1 MTSNRYAMWCCSRL
15 SCVRN
20 RTGNG
25 LSASSTSSGNRRC
38 SCWIPRGRQ
47 CQIRPIT
54 PDLIGLCGSLFD
66 EALTTPVKCQY
77 GLLLS
82 GFDRHEPHVR
92 SSDGFT
98 NSFSVCSIMLIG
110 FNIGFDELRGHQFDI
125 MAHRYQ
131 FIGPEMSRCTGLHA
145 DQTGW
150 DVGKKEAICA
160 RLSCLLN
167 NRFPCSST
175 PWIWKKRFL
184 PNRFQ

>member
-1 MTSNRYAMWCCSRL
+1 
-15 SCVRN
+15 
-20 RTGNG
+20 
-25 LSASSTSSGNRRC
+25 
-38 SCWIPRGRQ
+38 
-47 CQIRPIT
+47 
-54 PDLIGLCGSLFD
+54 
-66 EALTTPVKCQY
+66 
-77 GLLLS
+77 
-82 GFDRHEPHVR
+82 
-92 SSDGFT
+92 
-98 NSFSVCSIMLIG
+98 
-110 FNIGFDELRGHQFDI
+110 

-175 PWIWKKRFL
+175 PWIWKTFL